1 MDFQRKSRETDGT
14 PHLGTPVQ
22 KQKGIVTYGM
32 APNRQNPFA
41 GAAHAAVFNTWRR
54 FSAQVLYVVPPFIAA
69 YYIMN
74 WATERSVVCSRAR

>member
-1 MDFQRKSRETDGT
+1 M
-14 PHLGTPVQ
+14 
-22 KQKGIVTYGM
+22 TYGM
-32 APNRQNPFA
+32 ASNRQNPLA

-74 WATERSVVCSRAR
+74 WATERLVAIR